1 MTEFATARASSP
13 GAQAL
18 GDARVGSARWSG
30 LVPAPFMLLAGMV
43 SLQFGSAF
51 AKQLFER
58 TGPAGATLL
67 RLLISAALLCLF
79 FRPTARLLRSHW
91 RLLLPYGAVLAVMQ
105 FSFYEATSRLSLGVV
120 VTLEYTGPL
129 LIALVG
135 SRRVLDVLWVVLAG
149 TGLVILGGTH
159 AGAAPV
165 GVLAALL
172 TGVALTG
179 YILLGS
185 RVSRATSSGAGLAA
199 AMAVASVFA
208 LPSSFILGLPQ
219 VDALLDPGALAGAF
233 AVAVLSTTVPF
244 SLEFAALRRMP
255 PRVFALLTTVEPVIA
270 ALVGLVVLGE
280 ALSVPQWAAVLCVV
294 VAAVAANW
302 GSRAAR
308 TDGAPDPQSPAESSA
323 GASAPVAALP
333 VSRSRPAPE
342 GPSHAVQPPA
352 RANRGGRRRPPYRSG
367 S

>member
-1 MTEFATARASSP
+1 M
-13 GAQAL
+13 
-18 GDARVGSARWSG
+18 SG

-67 RLLISAALLCLF
+67 RLLIAAALLCLF
-79 FRPTARLLRSHW
+79 FRPTPRLLRSHW

-105 FSFYEATSRLSLGVV
+105 LSFYEATSRLSLGVV

-135 SRRVLDVLWVVLAG
+135 SRKALDVLWVLLAG
-149 TGLVILGGTH
+149 TGLVILGGSH
-159 AGAAPV
+159 AGADPV

-185 RVSRATSSGAGLAA
+185 AVSRATSGGAGLATG
-199 AMAVASVFA
+199 MAVASVVA
-208 LPSSFILGLPQ
+208 LPGSFVLGLPP
-219 VDALLDPGALAGAF
+219 VGALLDPGVLAVAF
-233 AVAVLSTTVPF
+233 AVAVLSTAVPF
-244 SLEFAALRRMP
+244 SLEFVALRRMP
-255 PRVFALLTTVEPVIA
+255 PRVFAVLSTLEPAIA
-270 ALVGLVVLGE
+270 VLVGLVVLGE

-302 GSRAAR
+302 GSRAG
-308 TDGAPDPQSPAESSA
+308 TPDPTSDPKSSA
-323 GASAPVAALP
+323 GAS
-333 VSRSRPAPE
+333 RP
-342 GPSHAVQPPA
+342 
-352 RANRGGRRRPPYRSG
+352 RRRPIDAS
-367 S
+367 